1 MFTFFIQILIKIYN
15 ILILFLVQNWKILF
29 VFFTIMVKG
38 ESMINGLIIFIL
50 ALCFLYTAIF
60 TVYFAVI
67 VASNFLNS
75 RKKIDNSEVNVYKNL
90 IVIIYSHNNEK
101 TIVNL
106 LEQLNKQNYPHS
118 NYQIHIILDTC
129 TDDSSNKLEFVGGA
143 KLWRLTD
150 DTPLGRDKAI
160 SWLLENI
167 LSFKKVDGYVFLNA
181 NRNVK
186 SDFLLNINKALQKN
200 DVVVGSTQIIP
211 ENAQFNDN
219 VWLNVNEYNTNIMK
233 SGRSNL
239 GLAVPIDSDIT
250 AISHEVLEKLRCIDF
265 KDANAEL
272 KYSFLLV
279 KVNYIPKFIPEI
291 KTYVSSKDYELRRPS
306 FKFKMDLFAHCF
318 NFKSLSNFKFTEFLF
333 SLFKPNPIVLIA
345 MLLVLLTYSFH
356 YYFLFDF
363 PWNVFLAV
371 VLALSFALSVYK
383 SQLYVKPLLYL
394 TACPFYTL
402 ADIFGEN
409 KLIKSILTNVRKKQ
423 NRKIEKITV
432 PINVTN
438 GHSVFPCRLELI
450 SEDGFKKAVFRYRNK
465 KQSTQQSYVRMCDAV
480 KNISDILAQHGFRI
494 KICQSCAYFSPK
506 IDGTNNMI
514 KGYCNKK
521 AVDDTNCNE
530 LPETILWGTCENFI
544 PEEVNKVIDISNYIK
559 NR

>member
-1 MFTFFIQILIKIYN
+1 MEE
-15 ILILFLVQNWKILF
+15 
-29 VFFTIMVKG
+29 G
-38 ESMINGLIIFIL
+38 ENMINGLIIFIL
-50 ALCFLYTAIF
+50 ALFFLYTAIF
-60 TVYFAVI
+60 TIYFAVI
-67 VASNFLNS
+67 VAGSFVNLKKKNNDELN
-75 RKKIDNSEVNVYKNL
+75 ETHKNI
-90 IVIIYSHNNEK
+90 IVIIYAHNNEK

-106 LEQLNKQNYPHS
+106 LEQLNKQDYPRG

-181 NRNVK
+181 NRVVK
-186 SDFLLNINKALQKN
+186 SDFLSNVNKALQKN
-200 DVVVGSTQIIP
+200 KVIVGATEIFPEDVKLS
-211 ENAQFNDN
+211 DK

-233 SGRSNL
+233 SGRAKL
-239 GLAVPIDSDIT
+239 GLAVPIDSDCM
-250 AISHEVLEKLRCIDF
+250 AMSQEVLEKLKCIDF
-265 KDANAEL
+265 KDANSEL

-279 KVNYIPKFIPEI
+279 KVNYVPIFVPEV

-306 FKFKMDLFAHCF
+306 FPFKMSLFAHCF
-318 NFKSLSNFKFTEFLF
+318 NFKSFSNFKFMEFLL

-345 MLLVLLTYSFH
+345 MLVVLLTYSFH

-371 VLALSFALSVYK
+371 VLAVSFGLSIYK
-383 SQLYVKPLLYL
+383 SQLYIKPIMYL
-394 TACPFYTL
+394 ALCPFYTL
-402 ADIFGEN
+402 SALLNEN
-409 KLIKSILTNVRKKQ
+409 KFIKSVMSNVKKRQ
-423 NRKIEKITV
+423 NREIEKITV
-432 PINVTN
+432 PVNVTN
-438 GHSVFPCRLELI
+438 GRSVFPCRLELI
-450 SEDGFKKAVFRYRNK
+450 SEDGFKKAVFRYKNK
-465 KQSTQQSYVRMCDAV
+465 KQATQQSYVRMCDAV
-480 KNISDILAQHGFRI
+480 KNISDILMQHGFRM

-521 AVDDTNCNE
+521 AVDDENCLE
-530 LPETILWGTCENFI
+530 VPETVLWGTCENFI
-544 PEEVNKVIDISNYIK
+544 PEEVSKVIDISDYIK